1 MQIPISGNSTQTCL
15 DAFLSNEEVHRIC
28 PNCKSPISLKSFDV
42 TLPPSTLIFQ
52 LLRFSYDAS
61 KKKIRKL
68 HMPINCSTTVSL
80 KNCGMYELNSV
91 INHIGESST
100 SGHYN
105 ILLYNPPNKQ
115 SVLVDDT
122 DIDYNA
128 SLDIVNEICYVVSYT
143 KCE

>member
-1 MQIPISGNSTQTCL
+1 
-15 DAFLSNEEVHRIC
+15 
-28 PNCKSPISLKSFDV
+28 
-42 TLPPSTLIFQ
+42 
-52 LLRFSYDAS
+52 
-61 KKKIRKL
+61 
-68 HMPINCSTTVSL
+68 MPINCSTTVSL

-105 ILLYNPPNKQ
+105 ILLYNPLNKQ

-128 SLDIVNEICYVVSYT
+128 SLDTVNEICYVVSYT